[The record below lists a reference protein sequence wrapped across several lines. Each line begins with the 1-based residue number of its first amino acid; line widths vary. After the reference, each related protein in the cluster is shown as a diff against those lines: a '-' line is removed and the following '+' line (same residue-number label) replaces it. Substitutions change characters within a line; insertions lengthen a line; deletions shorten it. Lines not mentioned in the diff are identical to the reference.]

1 MIGISGYARSGKD
14 TFGEALVRI
23 LKQYGIKAKTY
34 ALATQLKKDITF
46 LTESDFGISAFTLND
61 DEKKIIRP
69 LLVGYGEAWRKANA
83 DHWVNVLF
91 DSIKENFEF
100 FPIITDIRYENE
112 ANFILNNNGFLLNIN
127 RSLSSEEFIGP
138 ANEEEKL
145 NGPKVKQKA
154 SFDLCWGTI
163 SDQKLI
169 DEVVESFII
178 SILGDKID
186 LWKATFSL

>member
-23 LKQYGIKAKTY
+23 LKQYGVKAKTY
-34 ALATQLKKDITF
+34 ALATQLKYDITF
-46 LTESDFGISAFTLND
+46 LTEGDFNISAFTKND

-69 LLVGYGEAWRKANA
+69 LLVGYGEAWRKADP
-83 DHWVNVLF
+83 DHW
-91 DSIKENFEF
+91 IKILNSNFEPLTL
-100 FPIITDIRYENE
+100 PIVTDIRYENE
-112 ANFILNNNGFLLNIN
+112 ADYILQNQGFLLNIN
-127 RSLSSEEFIGP
+127 RSISNEEFLGP

-145 NGPKVKQKA
+145 NGPKVKEKS

-169 DEVVESFII
+169 DEIVESFII
-178 SILGDKID
+178 SVLGDKIE
-186 LWKATFSL
+186 LWKATFSS

>member
-34 ALATQLKKDITF
+34 ALATQLKYDITF
-46 LTESDFGISAFTLND
+46 LTESDFNISAFTVD
-61 DEKKIIRP
+61 DQEKKIIRP
-69 LLVGYGEAWRKANA
+69 LLVGYGEAWRKADP
-83 DHWVNVLF
+83 DHWIKVL
-91 DSIKENFEF
+91 DSNFE
-100 FPIITDIRYENE
+100 PKTLSIVTDIRYVNE
-112 ANFILNNNGFLLNIN
+112 ADWILNNNGFLLNVN
-127 RSLSSEEFIGP
+127 RSISTEEFVGP

-145 NGPKVKQKA
+145 NGPKVKQKC

-178 SILGDKID
+178 SILGEKIES
-186 LWKATFSL
+186 WKATFSS

>member
-23 LKQYGIKAKTY
+23 LKTYGVKAKTY
-34 ALATQLKKDITF
+34 ALATQLKYDITF
-46 LTESDFGISAFTLND
+46 LTESDFNISAFTKDD

-69 LLVGYGEAWRKANA
+69 LLVGYGEAWRKADP
-83 DHWVNVLF
+83 DHWIKVL
-91 DSIKENFEF
+91 DSNFEPLTL
-100 FPIITDIRYENE
+100 PIITDIRYENE
-112 ANFILNNNGFLLNIN
+112 ADYILENQGFLLNIS
-127 RSLSSEEFIGP
+127 RSISSEEFIGP

-145 NGPKVKQKA
+145 NGPKVKQKS

-163 SDQKLI
+163 ADQKLI

-178 SILGDKID
+178 SILGEKIE
-186 LWKATFSL
+186 LWKATFSS

>member
-23 LKQYGIKAKTY
+23 LKTYGVKAKTY
-34 ALATQLKKDITF
+34 ALATQLKYDITF
-46 LTESDFGISAFTLND
+46 LTESDFNISAFTKDD

-69 LLVGYGEAWRKANA
+69 LLVGYGEAWRKADP
-83 DHWVNVLF
+83 DHWIKVLG
-91 DSIKENFEF
+91 SNFEPLTL
-100 FPIITDIRYENE
+100 PIITDIRYENE
-112 ANFILNNNGFLLNIN
+112 ADYILENQGFLLNIS
-127 RSLSSEEFIGP
+127 RSLSSEEFVGP

-145 NGPKVKQKA
+145 NGPKVKQKS

-163 SDQKLI
+163 ADQKLI

-178 SILGDKID
+178 SILGEKIE
-186 LWKATFSL
+186 LWKATFSS

>member
-23 LKQYGIKAKTY
+23 LKTYGVKAKTY
-34 ALATQLKKDITF
+34 ALATQLKYDITF
-46 LTESDFGISAFTLND
+46 LTESDFNISAFTRDD

-69 LLVGYGEAWRKANA
+69 LLVGYGEAWRKADP
-83 DHWVNVLF
+83 DHWIKVL
-91 DSIKENFEF
+91 DSNFEPLTL
-100 FPIITDIRYENE
+100 PIITDIRYENE
-112 ANFILNNNGFLLNIN
+112 ADYILENQGFLLNIS
-127 RSLSSEEFIGP
+127 RSLSSEEFVGP

-145 NGPKVKQKA
+145 NGPKVKQKS

-163 SDQKLI
+163 ADQKLI

-178 SILGDKID
+178 SILGEKIE
-186 LWKATFSL
+186 LWKATFSS